1 MAAAQRTFTTP
12 QPLSLDD
19 QNTNDAPAA
28 TGRRRLTGAFHIK
41 IERIEPDP
49 NQPRKQIDPQYIEEL
64 ARSIRSLGVL
74 QPITVRYIE
83 AEDRY
88 RIIAGEC
95 RYTAAKQAGL
105 SELPCWVKT
114 PKAEDVLL
122 EQIVENWQRSD
133 LNPFE
138 LADSLAILRDANGL
152 TQRQLAERTGKSTA
166 EVSKLLTILD
176 LDPEVQKLARADTT
190 GRVTKRHL
198 YSVARLPAPQQST
211 LLKRISRDGLSAVE
225 TEKLVTRWQSAA
237 NAPKKGGAPV
247 TRRKFSTRY
256 ATVAFT
262 YRKKEVAD
270 ADLLAALEE
279 VRQQI
284 VGQSAEQPDIR

>member
-1 MAAAQRTFTTP
+1 M
-12 QPLSLDD
+12 SLDD
-19 QNTNDAPAA
+19 QHTNDAPAA

-49 NQPRKQIDPQYIEEL
+49 NQPRKQIDPQYLEEL
-64 ARSIRSLGVL
+64 SLSIRSLGVL

-88 RIIAGEC
+88 RIISGEC
-95 RYTAAKQAGL
+95 RYTAARQAGMT
-105 SELPCWVKT
+105 ELPCWVKT

-152 TQRQLAERTGKSTA
+152 TQRELAERTGKSTA

-176 LDPEVQKLARADTT
+176 LDPKVQTLARADTS
-190 GRVTKRHL
+190 GHITKRHL
-198 YSVARLPAPQQST
+198 YSVARLPAPQQTT
-211 LLKRISRDGLSAVE
+211 LLERISRDDLSAVE
-225 TEKLVTRWQSAA
+225 TEKLVARMQASQDR
-237 NAPKKGGAPV
+237 PRKGGAPV
-247 TRRKFSTRY
+247 TRRRFSTRF
-256 ATVAFT
+256 ATVVFA
-262 YRKKEVAD
+262 YRKKEVTD
-270 ADLLAALEE
+270 ADLLAALKE

-284 VGQSAEQPDIR
+284 GERSGDPDTR